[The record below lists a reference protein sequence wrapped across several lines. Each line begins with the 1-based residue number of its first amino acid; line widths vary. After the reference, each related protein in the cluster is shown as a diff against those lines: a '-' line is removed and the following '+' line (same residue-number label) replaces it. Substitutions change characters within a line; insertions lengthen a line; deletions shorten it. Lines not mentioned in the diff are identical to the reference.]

1 MRIGPRRETG
11 PGFFFTYFSL
21 AIFPWFFFSGHF
33 LSWSIFLAL
42 PKHWQRYLFRCA
54 FIKQFLGSAEPAAS
68 AFVVGVGMQNA

>member
-21 AIFPWFFFSGHF
+21 AIFPGSFF
-33 LSWSIFLAL
+33 WPIFLAL
-42 PKHWQRYLFRCA
+42 PKQWQRYLFHCA

-68 AFVVGVGMQNA
+68 AFVVGAGMQNA